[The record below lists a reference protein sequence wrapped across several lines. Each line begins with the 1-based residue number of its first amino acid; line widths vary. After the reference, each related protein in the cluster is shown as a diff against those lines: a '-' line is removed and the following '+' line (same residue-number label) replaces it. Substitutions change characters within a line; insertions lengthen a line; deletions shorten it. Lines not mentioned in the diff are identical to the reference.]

1 MTENNVYIHIQ
12 NSLKKIVFQYI
23 LCIIPLVFYGIYKN
37 GFLLWNRD
45 LISFLDI
52 FKLIY
57 LLLISIGIYFL
68 VYKIIFKRKCI
79 FTLELIYYF
88 IIPLF
93 MPPNINILLYTIALF
108 ISSILC
114 LFLEKFCRFNKIAFC
129 KLFIALC
136 TLIFSNYTYL
146 NIAEQMN
153 IYHLN
158 YWDLLWGRNIG
169 GIATTNIIF
178 GIIILIILVLL
189 KNYKKIIA
197 LTSLITFSVLILIFN
212 NFDPF
217 ALISSSAILGLIL
230 LNVDSTSTPRHRKS
244 MYIYGIALG
253 ILSFLLTNYLNP
265 FEGVFISS
273 LFLSFFSPILDKMFE
288 K

>member
-1 MTENNVYIHIQ
+1 
-12 NSLKKIVFQYI
+12 
-23 LCIIPLVFYGIYKN
+23 
-37 GFLLWNRD
+37 
-45 LISFLDI
+45 
-52 FKLIY
+52 
-57 LLLISIGIYFL
+57 
-68 VYKIIFKRKCI
+68 
-79 FTLELIYYF
+79 
-88 IIPLF
+88 
-93 MPPNINILLYTIALF
+93 MPPNINVLLYTIALF

-189 KNYKKIIA
+189 
-197 LTSLITFSVLILIFN
+197 T
-212 NFDPF
+212 
-217 ALISSSAILGLIL
+217 
-230 LNVDSTSTPRHRKS
+230 
-244 MYIYGIALG
+244 
-253 ILSFLLTNYLNP
+253 
-265 FEGVFISS
+265 
-273 LFLSFFSPILDKMFE
+273 LFHL
-288 K
+288 